1 MKRVQTALYLRS
13 PQLPINLEVLD
24 ICSNMEAPSKVAMP
38 HKASAHSK
46 IYSTGLRPQIKRDR
60 WKTEEDTTV
69 LQMRNDGCSWKD
81 IHVVLPHRS
90 IGTIQ
95 VPTLRGSKGSIAE
108 SDGANRRHPIG
119 AS

>member
-1 MKRVQTALYLRS
+1 
-13 PQLPINLEVLD
+13 
-24 ICSNMEAPSKVAMP
+24 MEAPSKLAMP

-69 LQMRNDGCSWKD
+69 LEMRNDGCSWKD
-81 IHVVLPHRS
+81 IHAVLPHRS

-95 VPTLRGSKGSIAE
+95 VRYSTKLKR
-108 SDGANRRHPIG
+108 
-119 AS
+119 